1 MQNNYSQYDIKK
13 SIKRGC
19 IYLLIAL
26 PFMLVIATVLTII
39 KAPYWLIML
48 ATIVVGGGVVL
59 ISLIVNNKL
68 EEKRKNKEKDADKFD
83 PFRD

>member
-1 MQNNYSQYDIKK
+1 MQDNMSPYDIKK

-19 IYLLIAL
+19 IYLLIAV
-26 PFMLVIATVLTII
+26 PFMLIISVVLTIAN
-39 KAPYWLIML
+39 APYWLIML

-59 ISLIVNNKL
+59 LCVMINGKL
-68 EEKRKNKEKDADKFD
+68 EEKRKLKQKQDDKFD